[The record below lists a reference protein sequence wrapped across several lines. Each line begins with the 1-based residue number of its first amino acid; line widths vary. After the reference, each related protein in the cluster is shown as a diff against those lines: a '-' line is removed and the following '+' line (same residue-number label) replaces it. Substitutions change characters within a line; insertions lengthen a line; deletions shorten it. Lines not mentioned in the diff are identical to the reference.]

1 MATRGKTQL
10 GTESMARTMVRME
23 AKVAVPVVQVVE
35 VADAI
40 PRVMALVVSQDG
52 IISKQPGMEVE
63 AAVNM
68 AVPVE
73 RVMKITKVIM
83 TVVGP
88 NEHVETDRIQV
99 NHAVGA
105 KNKQGAC

>member
-10 GTESMARTMVRME
+10 GTESMTRTMVRME

-35 VADAI
+35 IADAI
-40 PRVMALVVSQDG
+40 MRVMALVVSQDG

-73 RVMKITKVIM
+73 RVMEITKVVM

-88 NEHVETDRIQV
+88 NEHVETNRIQV
-99 NHAVGA
+99 NHAVGPE
-105 KNKQGAC
+105 NKPGTC

>member
-1 MATRGKTQL
+1 MTSRRKAQL
-10 GTESMARTMVRME
+10 GTESTARTMVRME
-23 AKVAVPVVQVVE
+23 AKVAMPVVQVVE

-40 PRVMALVVSQDG
+40 PRVMALVVRQDG

-73 RVMKITKVIM
+73 RVMKITKVVM
-83 TVVGP
+83 TVAGP
-88 NEHVETDRIQV
+88 NEHVQTDRIQV
-99 NHAVGA
+99 NHAIGPIDEPWA
-105 KNKQGAC
+105 S